1 MRKRVI
7 LLKNLIVANG
17 FKHFIM
23 ILMVSWDTVK

>member
-7 LLKNLIVANG
+7 LLKNLIVVNG

-23 ILMVSWDTVK
+23 ILMVSWGTVK